1 MNEGTI
7 ALLIQWSLLCLVWM
21 GSFDAQLRE
30 MNMERRRVLAV
41 LCAFLIC
48 SFVSWK
54 LFFAP
59 IQVSLSGTLLP
70 LFASVVLYTRL
81 PKATRRLYVVGA
93 LGISVMVFWLRWLF
107 FTDPILLFWDERVIV
122 PGISVAVAFSISKL
136 NAARLFALM
145 LALPMADALHT
156 LYFWQASGT
165 CSLGT
170 DYAQDLL
177 WSGISLLGLV
187 SLLWSAI
194 RRLFGRRE
202 TEPSHSDTGR

>member
-70 LFASVVLYTRL
+70 LLQVWSSTRAS
-81 PKATRRLYVVGA
+81 PK
-93 LGISVMVFWLRWLF
+93 
-107 FTDPILLFWDERVIV
+107 
-122 PGISVAVAFSISKL
+122 
-136 NAARLFALM
+136 
-145 LALPMADALHT
+145 
-156 LYFWQASGT
+156 
-165 CSLGT
+165 
-170 DYAQDLL
+170 
-177 WSGISLLGLV
+177 
-187 SLLWSAI
+187 
-194 RRLFGRRE
+194 RRE
-202 TEPSHSDTGR
+202 DCMW

>member
-7 ALLIQWSLLCLVWM
+7 AILIQWSLLCLVWM
-21 GSFDAQLRE
+21 GSFDSQLRE
-30 MNMERRRVLAV
+30 MGMERRRVLAV
-41 LCAFLIC
+41 LCLFLIS

-70 LFASVVLYTRL
+70 LFASVILYARL
-81 PKATRRLYVVGA
+81 PKAGRRLYVLWA
-93 LGISVMVFWLRWLF
+93 MGIAVMLFWLRWLF
-107 FTDPILLFWDERVIV
+107 FTDPILLIWDERVIV
-122 PGISVAVAFSISKL
+122 PGIGVVVALATSRQMAV
-136 NAARLFALM
+136 RLFVLM
-145 LALPMADALHT
+145 LALPMADALYT
-156 LYFWQASGT
+156 LHFWQDSGV
-165 CSLGT
+165 CSLGA

-187 SLLWSAI
+187 SMLWTAI

-202 TEPSHSDTGR
+202 AEPSHSDTGR

>member
-7 ALLIQWSLLCLVWM
+7 AILIQWSLLCLVWM
-21 GSFDAQLRE
+21 GSFDSQLRE
-30 MNMERRRVLAV
+30 MGMERRRVLAV

-48 SFVSWK
+48 SFVSWT

-70 LFASVVLYTRL
+70 FFASAIFYARL
-81 PKATRRLYVVGA
+81 PKAGRRLYVLGA
-93 LGISVMVFWLRWLF
+93 TGVAVMVFWLRWLF
-107 FTDPILLFWDERVIV
+107 FSDPILLIWDERVIV
-122 PGISVAVAFSISKL
+122 PGISVAIALATSRLMAV
-136 NAARLFALM
+136 RLFLLM
-145 LALPMADALHT
+145 LALPLADALYA
-156 LYFWQASGT
+156 LYFWRASGA

-177 WSGISLLGLV
+177 WSGISLLGLI
-187 SLLWSAI
+187 SMLWTAI

-202 TEPSHSDTGR
+202 AEPSHSDTGR